1 MSAKERLDKYFDIE
15 LPEEKL
21 LFHVSMI
28 LSICACFIM
37 MLLTLLIRMD
47 FYVPGILFAA
57 VLWTAAAM
65 YMESKT
71 DRIHLISAVYLFIMY
86 FVLLPMMSLY
96 VPYAIYDLPV
106 YFLTGIIYI
115 AFLFSKKWALPFVA
129 ADSAISLLCIYNM
142 LRKNSELSATQAIDT
157 QYSILLFFR
166 IIAALFIMGTIC
178 GVLTSYRSKILRR
191 KIRESMVLEKQAA
204 QVSYA
209 KDMFLVN
216 VSHEIRTPLN
226 AILGIAELLMEQDV
240 DDNIKE
246 SAYHMS
252 NSSRALLSI
261 TNELMDFSKLEDN
274 DPVITSKPYYI
285 EEIFNELINVFS
297 VRFADYKTE
306 LFVDIAPDIPEQ
318 LSGDVTMVR
327 QVLLNIMSGVVKSM
341 ISGELYLHVCK
352 GDSTGDCVRLMVEV
366 CAEGVFRYSYEK
378 SLFLE
383 DDGDITNMNGDET
396 VTPLLFRLIRLMG
409 GEMYIEEN
417 NDKRIYRFDIL
428 QGYVADRALVE
439 RSSLGLKFA
448 KVLFYENTAL
458 QSSIFSKTL
467 GDLGVGFYEAASD
480 EIFLKE
486 CVDSKYTHLMIAS
499 EKYENIKD
507 KLEELL
513 RPQSIIL
520 VGSEMMIYDNALV
533 KTTLARPVNCLNLDA
548 LLCGRQNNMIRNIGY
563 KGGFI
568 CPDVHVMV
576 VDDNIV
582 NLEVAVSFL
591 NRYRAKVTLVTSG
604 KECLKRLQKE
614 TVDIILLDYMMPEM
628 DGIDTLKNIR
638 ALDNPKLKE
647 VPIIALTANA
657 VSGAREMFLNAG
669 FNEYI
674 SKPIERDKFE
684 RILQAYIPMDKIIY
698 TTDKEH
704 SVEQTA

>member
-1 MSAKERLDKYFDIE
+1 MSERVRLDKYFDIE

-21 LFHVSMI
+21 LFHVSMV

-47 FYVPGILFAA
+47 FYVPGILLAA

-86 FVLLPMMSLY
+86 FVLLPMMSLH

-115 AFLFSKKWALPFVA
+115 AFLFKKKWALPFVA
-129 ADSAISLLCIYNM
+129 ADSVISLLCIYNM
-142 LRKNSELSATQAIDT
+142 LRKNSELSATQSIST
-157 QYSILLFFR
+157 QYSVLLFFR
-166 IIAALFIMGTIC
+166 IIVALFIMGTIC

-191 KIRESMVLEKQAA
+191 KIKEGMVLEKQAE

-226 AILGIAELLMEQDV
+226 AILGIADLLMEQDV

-246 SAYHMS
+246 SAFHLS

-261 TNELMDFSKLEDN
+261 TNELMDFSKLEDI
-274 DPVITSKPYYI
+274 DPVITDKPYYI
-285 EEIFNELINVFS
+285 EDIFNELINVFS

-306 LFVDIAPDIPEQ
+306 LFVDIAPDIPKQ

-327 QVLLNIMSGVVKSM
+327 QVLLNVMSGVVKSLV
-341 ISGELYLHVCK
+341 SGEVYLQVCK
-352 GDSTGDCVRLMVEV
+352 GDSTDDCVRLMVEV
-366 CAEGVFRYSYEK
+366 RAEGMFRYSYEK
-378 SLFLE
+378 ALLLE
-383 DDGDITNMNGDET
+383 TDEDIANMSSDET
-396 VTPLLFRLIRLMG
+396 MTPLPFRLINLMG
-409 GEMYIEEN
+409 GEIHMEEN
-417 NDKRIYRFDIL
+417 GDKRAYNFDIL
-428 QGYVADRALVE
+428 QGRVESRELVE
-439 RSSLGLKFA
+439 RPSAALESSQ
-448 KVLFYENTAL
+448 VLFYENTAIQRSML
-458 QSSIFSKTL
+458 AKTL
-467 GDLGVGFYEAASD
+467 GDLGVDFYEAANG
-480 EIFLKE
+480 ETFLKE
-486 CVDSKYTHLMIAS
+486 CVDSGYTHLLIAS
-499 EKYENIKD
+499 EKYESIKN

-513 RPQSIIL
+513 SPQSIIL
-520 VGSEMMIYDNALV
+520 IGSEMMIYDDMLV
-533 KTTLARPVNCLNLDA
+533 KTTFARPVNCLNLDA

-591 NRYRAKVTLVTSG
+591 NRYRTKVTVVSGG

-614 TVDIILLDYMMPEM
+614 SVDIILLDYMMPEM

-638 ALDNPKLKE
+638 ALNNPELKE

-657 VSGAREMFLNAG
+657 VSGAREMFLDAG

-684 RILQAYIPMDKIIY
+684 KILLTYLPKEKIIY
-698 TTDKEH
+698 TTDKEE
-704 SVEQTA
+704 SAEQTA